1 MERKVLKASEGM
13 MLTDGVNFGRIVYL
27 ADDADASAWREV
39 SEKECFAE
47 GEE

>member
-13 MLTDGVNFGRIVYL
+13 MLTDGVNFGKTVYL
-27 ADDADASAWREV
+27 ADDADASVWREV
-39 SEKECFAE
+39 SEKECFKE

>member
-13 MLTDGVNFGRIVYL
+13 LLTDGVSFGRIVYL
-27 ADDADASAWREV
+27 AENAEESAWREV
-39 SEKECFAE
+39 SEKECLSE